1 MIRRKPHEDEHE
13 NHERWLVSYADFITL
28 LFAFFVVMYSISS
41 VNQGKYKQ
49 LTSALGSAFSGDVSP
64 RIGPQASNG
73 DISPRSNSRYSSIIQ
88 PLKLNQLH
96 SDKQRRERE
105 NMAALA
111 NKLANSLSGLIND
124 GKVRVVQNNRGIRID
139 IHDTLLFTPGSAE
152 LSPAAKQPLG
162 EIANFLK
169 ESTNQ
174 IQVEGHTDNV
184 PIHTDQFFSNWELSA
199 MRATALVR
207 LFTESNIAESRLS
220 AAGYG
225 SAQPIADNAT
235 PEGRA
240 KNRRV
245 SIMILYSDANESSS
259 DNSEISPDQANN
271 SATATS
277 SSAMATS
284 SSTNSTAIKPK
295 VSTTPS
301 NQA

>member
-1 MIRRKPHEDEHE
+1 MIRRKPHEEDHE

-49 LTSALGSAFSGDVSP
+49 LTSSLGSAFSGDVSP
-64 RIGPQASNG
+64 RVGPQVSNG

-111 NKLANSLSGLIND
+111 NKLANSLSTLIND
-124 GKVRVVQNNRGIRID
+124 GKLRIAQNNRGIRID
-139 IHDTLLFTPGSAE
+139 IHDTLLFSPGSAE

-169 ESTNQ
+169 ESPNQ

-245 SIMILYSDANESSS
+245 SI
-259 DNSEISPDQANN
+259 
-271 SATATS
+271 
-277 SSAMATS
+277 
-284 SSTNSTAIKPK
+284 
-295 VSTTPS
+295 
-301 NQA
+301 